1 MINKTELIKAAFEA
15 RKNSYSPYSGYRV
28 GAALLF
34 AVVSAIAI
42 VAHAAYRFSTEDH
55 DKLDREWKQY
65 VKKEDMKNRTWPT

>member
-1 MINKTELIKAAFEA
+1 MRLIYLIIIIWCAINVT
-15 RKNSYSPYSGYRV
+15 GHH

-34 AVVSAIAI
+34 AAVSAIAI

-65 VKKEDMKNRTWPT
+65 VEKEQKNRKGCYGWVTKK